1 MNEIKEDSRKG
12 KKEKERSKLG
22 KMLSRRVYA
31 LGLGLWSVGMA
42 LITWAVAEDMLSQV
56 VMQTKE
62 CAVGADGSREGG
74 VIPRD
79 MPGRIEMEMIGSLGT
94 PYRHISPK
102 RLLPIVRDQWPSEMS
117 SDDWIWGK
125 WDLLYGFEAA
135 VHFYD
140 MENESEFVSG
150 NYLTFS
156 YTDAERWEGGD
167 TEAKG
172 LAYIALDKV
181 EDSQGKLDFL
191 LSDSRPTGFLMG
203 GSYEDEY
210 RNVVGTQFYPSLI
223 RVEGYF
229 EGNEFHPIAIDSVRY
244 IDIDSGDEVR
254 RRDKLQKLHMKGEL
268 KWNNLFALE
277 SPPERP
283 TETIYAWNLLGFP
296 YDYEPIT
303 VEGVR
308 YDGLSELLLEGMP
321 QNLPFAGQR
330 GNLLE
335 SVIIRQR
342 GHEDIYGRFIYTVAV
357 RCWPLQYAILRMFP
371 AYLVSFALVF
381 IAIRL
386 ILRKWRKC
394 ITEPLVYLAYVAED
408 GHVYPSCPLDE
419 IYRLETYVADTH
431 QRQAETQNEIQQLRT
446 ALDYAKDAEEK
457 RRQLISNITHELKTP
472 LAVIHSYAEGL
483 QSGIDAEKQ
492 EHYLSVILDESEHM
506 DEMVLQMLDVSR
518 LEAGK
523 VRLSVDHFSLLQL
536 TESVV
541 EKFTPLMEE
550 KELSFRYGLAEEFE
564 LTADE
569 GRIRQVITNL
579 ISNALKYTSC
589 GGRITVNIYVENR
602 NARFI
607 IANTAAHLSDE
618 ALLKVWDSFYRADP
632 SRTELGTGLGLTLVK
647 SIVELHR
654 GVCYVRNTVDK
665 TEETVEDAVE
675 FGFTLPIK

>member
-1 MNEIKEDSRKG
+1 MNEIDEGNRK
-12 KKEKERSKLG
+12 KKREKKRSNLR

-31 LGLGLWSVGMA
+31 LVLGLWFLGMA

-56 VMQTKE
+56 DRLTRE
-62 CAVGADGSREGG
+62 CVVGADGSREGG
-74 VIPRD
+74 TIPRD

-156 YTDAERWEGGD
+156 YTDEERWEGGD

-181 EDSQGKLDFL
+181 EDSQGKLSHL
-191 LSDSRPTGFLMG
+191 ISYSKPTGFLMG
-203 GSYEDEY
+203 SSYEWDY
-210 RNVVGTQFYPSLI
+210 HYIVGTQFYPSLI

-268 KWNNLFALE
+268 EWNNLFALE

-308 YDGLSELLLEGMP
+308 YDGLSELLLEGTP
-321 QNLPFAGQR
+321 QNLPFYGQR

-335 SVIIRQR
+335 SVIIRQSS
-342 GHEDIYGRFIYTVAV
+342 HEDIYGRFIYTVAV

-386 ILRKWRKC
+386 ILRKWKKC
-394 ITEPLVYLAYVAED
+394 ITEPLSYLAHAAED
-408 GHVYPSCPLDE
+408 GRIHPSCSVDE

-431 QRQAETQNEIQQLRT
+431 QRHAETQNEMQQLRT
-446 ALDYAKDAEEK
+446 ALDYAKEAEEK

-523 VRLSVDHFSLLQL
+523 VRLSVDQFSLLQL

-541 EKFTPLMEE
+541 EKFAPLLEE

-579 ISNALKYTSC
+579 ISNALKYTER
-589 GGRITVNIYVENR
+589 GGRITVNIYLENHS
-602 NARFI
+602 ARLTI
-607 IANTAAHLSDE
+607 SNTTPHLSDE

-632 SRTELGTGLGLTLVK
+632 SRSEPGTGLGLTLVK

-654 GVCYVRNTVDK
+654 GVCYVKNTTDK
-665 TEETVEDAVE
+665 TEEPVETAVE
-675 FGFTLPIK
+675 FGFTLPMR